1 MSDDLQS
8 QSAEQHQLA
17 AAMEFNRKLAD
28 VSSRFRAL
36 NVEIVALLKTHPT
49 DPHFCAK
56 ILRSQGMTEAGF
68 IECGVA
74 IPAIRPANN

>member
-1 MSDDLQS
+1 MSDDS
-8 QSAEQHQLA
+8 QHESAEQQQLA
-17 AAMEFNRKLAD
+17 AAMEFNGKLAD

-36 NVEIVALLKTHPT
+36 NIEIVALLKTHPT

-56 ILRSQGMTEAGF
+56 ILRSQGMTEATF

-74 IPAIRPANN
+74 MPVVKPANN

>member
-1 MSDDLQS
+1 
-8 QSAEQHQLA
+8 
-17 AAMEFNRKLAD
+17 MEFNRKLAD

-49 DPHFCAK
+49 DSNFCAK
-56 ILRSQGMTEAGF
+56 ILQSQGLTEARF

-74 IPAIRPANN
+74 VPTVNPANN